1 MNVLVTGGAGYIGAH
16 AALRLLGD
24 GHAVTVVDD
33 FSRGHREALETLAPL
48 GDLHGVEANFGDQP
62 EMTGLLRDR
71 SIDLVMHF
79 AALTYVGESVENP
92 LRYYRNNTANA
103 VALLEAM
110 HEAGVRRFVFS
121 STAATYGEPAPEFIP
136 ITESCPQHP
145 VNPYGRSK
153 LFVEEILGDY
163 ARAPATGGEA
173 FAFAALRYFNV
184 AGADRQGRIG
194 EVHDPETH
202 LVPICLEAALGKR
215 DAVTIFGTDYDTP
228 DGTCVR
234 DYVHVEDLI
243 DAHMTVMDALRP
255 GDRRA
260 YNIGI
265 GAGYSVRE
273 VIDACRRVSGVDF
286 AAIEGARRPGD
297 PPVLYSDP
305 GRIRDELGWSASIT
319 DLGEIIDTAWRWHQA
334 HPDGYATDS

>member
-1 MNVLVTGGAGYIGAH
+1 MNVLVTGGAGYIGSH

-33 FSRGHREALETLAPL
+33 FSRGHRETLETLAPI
-48 GDLHGVEANFGDQP
+48 GDLHVVEANFGDQP
-62 EMTGLLRDR
+62 EMTGLLRER
-71 SIDLVMHF
+71 SVDVVMHF
-79 AALTYVGESVENP
+79 AALTYVGESVEKP

-121 STAATYGEPAPEFIP
+121 STAATYGELAPQFIP
-136 ITESCPQHP
+136 ITESCPQQP

-153 LFVEEILGDY
+153 LFVEEILRDY

-202 LVPICLEAALGKR
+202 LVPICLEAALGTR

-234 DYVHVEDLI
+234 DYVHVSDLI
-243 DAHMTVMDALRP
+243 DAHVMAMDSMKP
-255 GDRRA
+255 GRAMA
-260 YNIGI
+260 YNVGI
-265 GAGYSVRE
+265 GTGVSVRQ
-273 VIDACRRVSGVDF
+273 VIDAAHRVTGVDF
-286 AAIEGARRPGD
+286 AVTEGDRRPGD
-297 PPVLYSDP
+297 PPVLYADAS
-305 GRIRDELGWSASIT
+305 RIRSELGWTARYT
-319 DLGEIIDTAWRWHQA
+319 DLDEIVRTAWKWFQT
-334 HPDGYATDS
+334 HPRGYASL